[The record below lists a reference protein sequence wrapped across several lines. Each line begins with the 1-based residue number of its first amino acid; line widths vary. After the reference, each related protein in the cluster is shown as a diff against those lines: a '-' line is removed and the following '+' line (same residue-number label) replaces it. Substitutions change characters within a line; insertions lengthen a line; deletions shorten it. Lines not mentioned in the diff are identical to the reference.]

1 MGVKFGLPPIA
12 RRDARLFVLGSL
24 PGDASLAG
32 RRYYAHPTN
41 QFWRL
46 LGAAIGEELQPLPY
60 EERLERLAEHRIGLW
75 DVIASASR
83 RGSLDQA
90 IREAEHNRVEHLLQ
104 DFPELRAI
112 AFNGATASTIGRK
125 LVGEAPAGVE
135 LIDLPSS
142 SAANT
147 RTFAEK
153 LNAWSRLAQFAG
165 PAQIAPHE
173 YG

>member
-1 MGVKFGLPPIA
+1 MAVKAGLPPIA
-12 RRDARLFVLGSL
+12 RADARLFVLGSL
-24 PGDASLAG
+24 PGDVSLAA

-46 LGAAIGEELQPLPY
+46 IGSAIGEDLQGLAY
-60 EERLERLAEHRIGLW
+60 DERLARLANRRIGLW

-90 IREAEHNRVEHLLQ
+90 IREAEHNRIEQLLHDYAQ
-104 DFPELRAI
+104 LRAI
-112 AFNGATASTIGRK
+112 AFNGSTAASVGRK
-125 LVGEAPAGVE
+125 LIGDPPAGVQ

-147 RTFAEK
+147 RAFAEK
-153 LNAWSRLAQFAG
+153 AAAWSALGQFLE
-165 PAQIAPHE
+165 P
-173 YG
+173 

>member
-1 MGVKFGLPPIA
+1 MGVKSGLPPIA
-12 RRDARLFVLGSL
+12 RKDARLFVLGSL
-24 PGDASLAG
+24 PGDASLAA

-46 LGAAIGEELQPLPY
+46 LGAAIGEELQPLAY
-60 EERLERLAEHRIGLW
+60 EERLERLADRRVGLW
-75 DVIASASR
+75 DVIAVAAR

-90 IREAEHNRVEHLLQ
+90 IRDAQHNRIDHLLH

-112 AFNGATASTIGRK
+112 AFNGSTAAAAGRRLIGEQTPG
-125 LVGEAPAGVE
+125 LA

-147 RTFAEK
+147 RPLEEK
-153 LNAWSRLAQFAG
+153 VGAWAAIREFLQ
-165 PAQIAPHE
+165 P
-173 YG
+173 